1 MEHEDKMADSSG
13 FEMKA
18 HEQTYS
24 GFLGLLKYGAIA
36 SFVVAAIVIFLI
48 AS

>member
-1 MEHEDKMADSSG
+1 MAREDIMADGSG

-36 SFVVAAIVIFLI
+36 SFLVAALVVFLI